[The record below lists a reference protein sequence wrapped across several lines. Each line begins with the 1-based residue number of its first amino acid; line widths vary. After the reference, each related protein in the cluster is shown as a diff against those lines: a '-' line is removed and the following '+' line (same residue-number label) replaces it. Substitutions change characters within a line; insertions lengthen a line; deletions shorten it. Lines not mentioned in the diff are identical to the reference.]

1 MADVKKIINF
11 AEDIDFVLIRLW
23 NYNLYF
29 RTFCAW
35 TFCPGAFHLGFHGP
49 WDDWE
54 LGWTHGL
61 HYYTIID

>member
-29 RTFCAW
+29 RTFC
-35 TFCPGAFHLGFHGP
+35 L
-49 WDDWE
+49 
-54 LGWTHGL
+54 
-61 HYYTIID
+61 TIIK